1 MARYA
6 SVGAFLAV
14 CSIAVSSLGFPLGLP
29 PAPEEPA
36 LAAVA
41 PPDCLAYVALA
52 GSGTPDAKS
61 TNRTEQLLA
70 EPEVRKLLAAIKPI
84 IQTAVRS
91 SAEKKQPGSGE
102 VAAELLDLG
111 MELSSRPAA
120 AFLSKMEFPSGGGPP
135 ALAGGLIIHLGD
147 DAQKTWSRI
156 VKQQEKLGP
165 AVETVKIGEGTWYR
179 MQPAG
184 DAPELTWGLHGKYL
198 VVGMGAGQVEGILA
212 RIGQQ
217 PPGWL
222 SAVRNRLAIARPAM
236 LAFVNVR
243 SIVAS
248 ASERGGPQVASVLKA
263 LGLANLTALAI
274 TSGLDADGYVSKT
287 LLGVYGE
294 AEGIAGVLKQKPLTA
309 ADLAPLP
316 KDALIAAAFRMD
328 LAVAWQKG
336 LAIASAID
344 PKETEQFNQ
353 QLAASEAQIGL
364 KIEDD
369 ILKPLGDVWC
379 FSAAPAGGASPLPQ
393 VLAVI
398 QVRDSKRLAATQ
410 EKLVALAAAAK
421 KNASPDASIPMIARS
436 QLAGREVFSLQFAQ
450 PVPVMPSWC
459 LTDKELVFAIS
470 PQAIQAWLGQG
481 SGSGSLAEAP
491 AVAAQ
496 LHGDTPPFGLVYQ
509 DSPAM
514 VRAAYPMIQMYLTM
528 FSGPLRQQGIELD
541 PTILPSVDSIVKHMR
556 PAVTA
561 IGWNA
566 IGLQTSSSQTFP
578 GETMLNPSNGV
589 MAALLLPAVQAA
601 REAAR
606 RAQSMNNLKL
616 IGLAL
621 HNYHDANK
629 TLPPAYTTG
638 KDGRPG
644 LSWRVLILPYIGE
657 QELFE
662 QFRLDEP
669 WDSEHNKPLA
679 ARIPKVYVSPNY
691 AGPAG
696 KTIYLG
702 IGGERG
708 VFGGKEGVPFAKIKD
723 GTANTIAVVEG
734 NNESAIEWTKP
745 DVFVP
750 DDADPTK
757 GLKGLRPGG
766 FNALMCDGSVRF
778 MSEKILPQTLK
789 AMFTRDGGESVN
801 RQ

>member
-6 SVGAFLAV
+6 GISAFLV
-14 CSIAVSSLGFPLGLP
+14 VFTTAVSGLGFPLGLP

-36 LAAVA
+36 MAAVA

-52 GSGTPDAKS
+52 GSGTPDANS
-61 TNRTEQLLA
+61 PNRTEQLLA
-70 EPEVRKLLAAIKPI
+70 EPEVRKFLAAIGPI
-84 IQTAVRS
+84 IKTAVHS
-91 SAEKKQPGSGE
+91 AAEKKQAGSGE
-102 VAAELLDLG
+102 AAAELLDLG
-111 MELSSRPAA
+111 MELLSRPAA
-120 AFLSKMEFPSGGGPP
+120 AFLSKMEFSSGGGPP
-135 ALAGGLIIHLGD
+135 ALAGGLIISLGD
-147 DAQKTWSRI
+147 GAQKTWNRI

-165 AVETVKIGEGTWYR
+165 AVETVKIGERTWYR
-179 MQPAG
+179 AQPAG

-198 VVGMGAGQVEGILA
+198 LVGMGAGQVEGMLA

-217 PPGWL
+217 PPAWL

-243 SIVAS
+243 SLVAS
-248 ASERGGPQVASVLKA
+248 ASEQGGPQAAPVLKA
-263 LGLANLTALAI
+263 LGLGNLTALAI
-274 TSGLDADGYVSKT
+274 SSGLDADGYVSKT
-287 LLGVYGE
+287 LLGVHGE
-294 AEGIAGVLKQKPLTA
+294 AEGIVSVLKQAPLAA

-316 KDALIAAAFRMD
+316 KDALMAAAFRLD
-328 LAVAWQKG
+328 LAAAWQKG

-344 PKETEQFNQ
+344 PQETEQFQ
-353 QLAASEAQIGL
+353 QRLGAAEARIGL
-364 KIEDD
+364 KIGDD
-369 ILKPLGDVWC
+369 ILQPFGDVWC

-393 VLAVI
+393 VLAVV

-421 KNASPDASIPMIARS
+421 KDASPDAPIPMITRS

-459 LTDKELVFAIS
+459 LTEKELAVALS
-470 PQAIQAWLGQG
+470 PQAIQAWLGRG
-481 SGSGSLAEAP
+481 SGSESLAALP

-496 LHGDTPPFGLVYQ
+496 LQSGTPPFGLVYQ

-528 FSGPLRQQGIELD
+528 FSGPLRQQGIQLD
-541 PTILPSVDSIVKHMR
+541 PTILPSVDSIIKHIR

-561 IGWNA
+561 IGWNN

-578 GETMLNPSNGV
+578 GETMLNPSNGGLIV
-589 MAALLLPAVQAA
+589 ALLLPAVQSA

-606 RAQSMNNLKL
+606 RAQSLNNLKQ
-616 IGLAL
+616 IGVAL
-621 HNYHDANK
+621 HLYHDANT
-629 TLPPAYTTG
+629 TLPPAFTTG

-644 LSWRVLILPYIGE
+644 LSWRVLILPYLDE
-657 QELFE
+657 QELFK

-669 WDSEHNKPLA
+669 WDSAHNKPLA

-708 VFGGKEGVPFAKIKD
+708 VLGGKDGLPLAKIKD
-723 GTANTIAVVEG
+723 GVSNTIAVVEG
-734 NNESAIEWTKP
+734 NNASAVEWTRP
-745 DVFVP
+745 EVFVP
-750 DDADPTK
+750 DAASPAE
-757 GLKGLRPGG
+757 G
-766 FNALMCDGSVRF
+766 
-778 MSEKILPQTLK
+778 
-789 AMFTRDGGESVN
+789 
-801 RQ
+801 